1 MWRAL
6 LFKKLLSLAAIE
18 RGKGGKYSLQ
28 AALSFSFWVGLRMR
42 ANAELNDV
50 RRLGA
55 WPF

>member
-18 RGKGGKYSLQ
+18 RGKGGKYSMQVLRG
-28 AALSFSFWVGLRMR
+28 FSFLVGLRMR

-55 WPF
+55 